1 MKFLYMVV
9 IALSVFIA
17 GCRCC
22 VREEPRDMPG
32 GFTEASVDDERV
44 TGAAGFAA
52 AEIALSESWG
62 DDFSV
67 KKIIRAEQ
75 QVVAGM
81 NYRLLMD
88 IEAAGESVPVAAK
101 VWEKLSGER
110 ELLSWAFR

>member
-1 MKFLYMVV
+1 MKFLCLVV
-9 IALSVFIA
+9 IGLSVFIA
-17 GCRCC
+17 GCRCR

-32 GFTEASVDDERV
+32 GFREASADDERV
-44 TGAAGFAA
+44 AGAAGFAA

-67 KKIIRAEQ
+67 KKIIRAER

-88 IEAAGESVPVAAK
+88 IEAGGESLTVAAK

-110 ELLSWAFR
+110 ELSSWEFR